1 MPVMLLGAPRRA
13 QVYLQQEELTEESTE
28 LLTEAQK
35 NFKKAVAINPK
46 FMTALQVRRRSRRRR
61 RSRSCSSC
69 LSCALSR
76 VPLCPLSG
84 EEGGALV

>member
-46 FMTALQVRRRSRRRR
+46 FMTALQVRGSRRSRRSR
-61 RSRSCSSC
+61 RSRC

>member
-46 FMTALQVRRRSRRRR
+46 FMTALQVRGRSRR
-61 RSRSCSSC
+61 RSCSSC